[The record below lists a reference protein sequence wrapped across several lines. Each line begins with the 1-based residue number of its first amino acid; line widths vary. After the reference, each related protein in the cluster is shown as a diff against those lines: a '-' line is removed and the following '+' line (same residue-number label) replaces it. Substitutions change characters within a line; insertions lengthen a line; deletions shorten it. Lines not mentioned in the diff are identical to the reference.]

1 MVLSSSGLRFINI
14 QLTLF
19 NLDILLLAGL
29 KKLFV
34 SKCLLKIIQNDSQTM
49 TLAIVSLTIAKFDQV
64 PVN

>member
-1 MVLSSSGLRFINI
+1 MVHSSLGLRFINI
-14 QLTLF
+14 LLTLF

-29 KKLFV
+29 KKLSV

-64 PVN
+64 PAN